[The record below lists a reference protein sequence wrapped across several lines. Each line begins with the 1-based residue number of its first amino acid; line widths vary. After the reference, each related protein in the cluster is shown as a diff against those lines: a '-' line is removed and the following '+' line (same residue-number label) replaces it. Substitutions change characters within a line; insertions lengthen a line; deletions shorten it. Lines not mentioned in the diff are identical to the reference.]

1 MCGCASDRVERTGT
15 THEAVINGSPDTTH
29 GSVVSIATSLDA
41 SSVPELCTGTIIAPR
56 VVLTA
61 GHCTLGQYPSAL
73 IVGLGPNAL
82 YPTSTLAV
90 AAVVTYPGF
99 SGSEGD
105 IEAGLDLGVL
115 VLAEDAAVASV
126 PLYAGSSSALVG
138 TSLDLV
144 GYGLSDASDD
154 DTRGTRR
161 EGSVVVGGACS
172 ALLAFGDAT
181 SNACHGDS
189 GGPLL
194 VRASDGSES
203 IAGVVSFG
211 DDLHCATPSFA
222 VRVDRYAAWIASV
235 IAGADDA
242 GSCDSCPSGATDCAA
257 IEDAGGAPVDASIE
271 DAGEDASSR
280 VASTSG
286 GGGCSVGDEP
296 SQGGWL
302 ELATLIALALAG
314 RVRTRRAPHVEGE

>member
-126 PLYAGSSSALVG
+126 PPNPIFSMPVDGTITIDPFSRIASYSMFMPRSCSAP
-138 TSLDLV
+138 
-144 GYGLSDASDD
+144 GLS
-154 DTRGTRR
+154 
-161 EGSVVVGGACS
+161 
-172 ALLAFGDAT
+172 L
-181 SNACHGDS
+181 
-189 GGPLL
+189 
-194 VRASDGSES
+194 
-203 IAGVVSFG
+203 
-211 DDLHCATPSFA
+211 
-222 VRVDRYAAWIASV
+222 
-235 IAGADDA
+235 
-242 GSCDSCPSGATDCAA
+242 
-257 IEDAGGAPVDASIE
+257 
-271 DAGEDASSR
+271 
-280 VASTSG
+280 
-286 GGGCSVGDEP
+286 
-296 SQGGWL
+296 
-302 ELATLIALALAG
+302 
-314 RVRTRRAPHVEGE
+314 